1 MPAIAIARFQDEV
14 LSVHTGKDHA
24 PSTIRQVK
32 QVLREFRE
40 VGVRRTSDLTGARI
54 SAWKAA
60 HPERTPV
67 TVRSHLR
74 CLRALCERAVRL
86 GYLRVNPLAVD
97 PIKDWARDDAPTARP
112 RRQWALEAADV
123 RRVLELAD
131 REAESGDWQA
141 KRLRAYIWALLS
153 LGMRPGELQRLETWD
168 LDLGHR
174 TVTIRA
180 KLVPVVGKPDRW
192 WRPKTVGSAA
202 TIPVG
207 DRLAAVLAAWLP
219 HTGCRWL
226 FPGSKR
232 QDPWTSGGP
241 GVRPLDQVKALG
253 VRAGVPGLWQ
263 KTGRKSVGS
272 NARGAGLTSLERKGL
287 FRHEDESTGDHYD
300 ERHAE
305 GLRAAVNKIERYYL
319 GETGT

>member
-1 MPAIAIARFQDEV
+1 MPAIAIARFEDEA
-14 LSVHTGKDHA
+14 LAVHAGKDHA
-24 PSTIRQVK
+24 PSTVRQVK

-40 VGVRRTSDLTGARI
+40 VGARRTSDFTGARI

-67 TVRSHLR
+67 TTRSHLR
-74 CLRALCERAVRL
+74 CLRALCERMVRL
-86 GYLRVNPLAVD
+86 GYLRVNPLVID
-97 PIKDWARDDAPTARP
+97 PIRDWARDDAPTARP
-112 RRQWALEAADV
+112 RRQWALGASDV

-131 REAESGDWQA
+131 REAEPGEWQA
-141 KRLRAYIWALLS
+141 LRLRAYVWALLS

-168 LDLGHR
+168 VDLAHR
-174 TVTIRA
+174 TVSIRA
-180 KLVPVVGKPDRW
+180 KLVPVAGKPDRW
-192 WRPKTVGSAA
+192 WRPKTVGSSG

-207 DRLAAVLAAWLP
+207 DRLAGVLADWIP
-219 HTGCRWL
+219 RTGCRWL
-226 FPGSKR
+226 FPGAKR
-232 QDPWTSGGP
+232 LGPWTSGGV
-241 GVRPLDQVKALG
+241 GVRPLDQVRALG
-253 VRAGVPGLWQ
+253 RRAGVDLWQ

-272 NARGAGLTSLERKGL
+272 NARGAGLTSLERRGL

-319 GETGT
+319 GDTGT